1 MGRVVKAND
10 SGSLTVRL
18 GRELD
23 YRDYF
28 LFVIWVVRTVN
39 CDAAQWTERLL
50 EKERCCGVEFLDS
63 PFLFFEA
70 PRDLE
75 DFWRFVK
82 GGQLGNI
89 DKLFRLGF

>member
-28 LFVIWVVRTVN
+28 VFVSMVGKDRG
-39 CDAAQWTERLL
+39 L
-50 EKERCCGVEFLDS
+50 
-63 PFLFFEA
+63 
-70 PRDLE
+70 
-75 DFWRFVK
+75 
-82 GGQLGNI
+82 
-89 DKLFRLGF
+89 